1 MAAAVI
7 PSTTGV
13 LGLWDGTK
21 DGQEDGYMGNNIKQH
36 AFLTDANFRNG

>member
-1 MAAAVI
+1 MATAVM

-21 DGQEDGYMGNNIKQH
+21 DGEEDGYMGNINKH
-36 AFLTDANFRNG
+36 SFLADVSLCND